1 MIRFFCQYNYGGYSI
16 FPLLGHTECRLI
28 AFDATQNNYIPQ
40 EAITLFNRSG
50 IKALYE
56 WIGKKQVL
64 FSYKYIPATE
74 IDSTGRRFEC
84 AFQVVGD
91 NDDKSDVDK
100 IVSIILKDAS
110 AFERLFPS
118 LFYVKDGLFFKA
130 DKFHDFIEQAKEL
143 SETLPGG
150 VLDII
155 KKRSPFDG
163 VIILVPKHAA
173 FLEEKAVRMKVLE
186 ENKIPVEAIKHAY
199 VKTVDSFGN
208 EEAINNRQHRYYHE
222 EESRDKCD
230 PLKRILRKICIP
242 FVAIASLCFLHKKRN
257 NKQ

>member
-16 FPLLGHTECRLI
+16 FPLLGRTECQLI
-28 AFDATQNNYIPQ
+28 AFDATQENDIPQ

-56 WIGKKQVL
+56 WIGNKQVL

-74 IDSTGRRFEC
+74 VDSTGRRFEC
-84 AFQVVGD
+84 GFQVVGD
-91 NDDKSDVDK
+91 IDDKADVDK
-100 IVSIILKDAS
+100 IVSTILKDAS
-110 AFERLFPS
+110 SFERLFPS
-118 LFYVKDGLFFKA
+118 LFYVKDGLFFQA
-130 DKFHDFIEQAKEL
+130 DPYLDFIDQAKAL
-143 SETLPGG
+143 SETSLGG

-155 KKRSPFDG
+155 RKRNPYGG
-163 VIILVPKHAA
+163 VIIIAPKHAA
-173 FLEEKAVRMKVLE
+173 FLEDKAGRMKVLE
-186 ENKIPVEAIKHAY
+186 ENKIPVESIKHAY
-199 VKTVDSFGN
+199 VKTVDSFCDESLN
-208 EEAINNRQHRYYHE
+208 SNKRQRYYHE